1 MLAEFFVPTLLDANG
16 GVGDAGEV
24 RVAELMV
31 VAHVLT
37 EQGGVERQEI
47 TFPIVSRLTA
57 AGHAEPEVRREMLLL
72 GTARA
77 REDALR
83 MRDEGDLGG
92 AAGVLRSVSRMM
104 AAAAPTYGVTLDDAL
119 AEQVSD
125 LADMAKRF
133 VAEDV
138 SEEDAKYMAQR
149 AYNAHR
155 GKRAYEAKLS
165 RRSQP

>member
-1 MLAEFFVPTLLDANG
+1 
-16 GVGDAGEV
+16 
-24 RVAELMV
+24 
-31 VAHVLT
+31 
-37 EQGGVERQEI
+37 
-47 TFPIVSRLTA
+47 
-57 AGHAEPEVRREMLLL
+57 
-72 GTARA
+72 
-77 REDALR
+77 
-83 MRDEGDLGG
+83 MRDNGDLNA
-92 AAGVLRSVSRMM
+92 AAGVLRAVSARV
-104 AAAAPTYGVTLDDAL
+104 AAAPVTYGVALDDAL

-125 LADMAKRF
+125 LADMAERF